1 MALLLCTATASGRR
15 SNDAELIEL
24 TAFPNGSGSGS
35 GGGGGLTTA
44 GRGSSTAARQ
54 TTDGDRWRDARPV
67 GGDDGDDAAAATAGV
82 LAAIYESLG
91 ANLARS
97 HRLTA
102 SA

>member
-1 MALLLCTATASGRR
+1 MHGNGKASGRR

-54 TTDGDRWRDARPV
+54 TTDGDRWRYARPV
-67 GGDDGDDAAAATAGV
+67 GGDDGDDAAEATAGCWR
-82 LAAIYESLG
+82 AIYESLG